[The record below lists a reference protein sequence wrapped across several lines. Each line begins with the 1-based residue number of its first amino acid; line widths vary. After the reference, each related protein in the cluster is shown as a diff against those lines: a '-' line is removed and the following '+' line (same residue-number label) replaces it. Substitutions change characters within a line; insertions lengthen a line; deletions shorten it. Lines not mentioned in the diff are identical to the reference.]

1 MATLWRWP
9 AQPQTNTTGTAV
21 TAAALTS
28 GLVAVNLP
36 VIPGGILTPGARLN
50 MRAHLEITS
59 TSATPTCSLGFYFA
73 AVTGSAIAIGSETL
87 LGAATGIAISA
98 SATAWAATMVYNGT
112 FRALATAGAA
122 NGVIHGSG
130 EVHSFWN
137 TGLTAAG
144 VLLPLGVTAAG
155 RTVSTINTNV
165 ANQLDIGVTLTSTTG
180 TPSVTVTDFWAEIT
194 G

>member
-1 MATLWRWP
+1 MAVLYRFP
-9 AQPQTNTTGTAV
+9 AQPQPYTAGTAV

-28 GLVAVNLP
+28 GLVGVSLP
-36 VIPGGILTPGARLN
+36 QIPGGIITPGARLTLTAN
-50 MRAHLEITS
+50 LEITS

-87 LGAATGIAISA
+87 LGAATGIVI
-98 SATAWAATMVYNGT
+98 SATATAWGAVMKYDGT

-122 NGVIHGSG
+122 NGTIHGSG
-130 EVHSFWN
+130 TVTSFWN

-144 VLLPLGVTAAG
+144 VVLPLGVTAAG
-155 RTVSTINTNV
+155 RTVATWNTAV
-165 ANQLDIGVTLTSTTG
+165 ANQLDIGVTLTSVTG
-180 TPSVTVTDFWAEIT
+180 TPTVTVTDFWGEIT